1 MPVDMIVRRT
11 GNYLDTQL
19 KRLRKE
25 GTVVLKKH
33 GAVSH
38 RFGFYHSGA
47 YAGQIVVVLT
57 YPDLAT
63 YERAMKGMS
72 EDADWKRIGGEVEKL
87 APIQESYV
95 TITEGQ

>member
-1 MPVDMIVRRT
+1 MTVNMVIRRT
-11 GNYLDTQL
+11 GNHEDAQL

-47 YAGQIVVVLT
+47 YAGQILVVLS
-57 YPDLAT
+57 YPDLAA
-63 YERAMKGMS
+63 YEWAMQGMS

-87 APIQESYV
+87 APLQESYLTV
-95 TITEGQ
+95 TEEQ

>member
-1 MPVDMIVRRT
+1 MSVDMIVRRN
-11 GNYLDTQL
+11 GYYSDPRLIP
-19 KRLRKE
+19 LRKE
-25 GTVVLKKH
+25 GVTLLKKH

-72 EDADWKRIGGEVEKL
+72 EDADWKRIGAEVEKI
-87 APIQESYV
+87 APIQESYL
-95 TITEGQ
+95 TITEDQ

>member
-1 MPVDMIVRRT
+1 MPIDMIVRRM

-25 GTVVLKKH
+25 GTEVLKKH

-47 YAGQIVVVLT
+47 YAGQIVSFSLIPT
-57 YPDLAT
+57 WRPT
-63 YERAMKGMS
+63 NE
-72 EDADWKRIGGEVEKL
+72 
-87 APIQESYV
+87 P
-95 TITEGQ
+95 

>member
-1 MPVDMIVRRT
+1 MAINMVIRRT
-11 GNYLDTQL
+11 GNHNDAQL

-25 GTVVLKKH
+25 GTVILKKH

-38 RFGFYHSGA
+38 RFGFYHSGP

-63 YERAMKGMS
+63 HERAMKAMS

-87 APIQESYV
+87 APLQESYLTV
-95 TITEGQ
+95 TEEQ